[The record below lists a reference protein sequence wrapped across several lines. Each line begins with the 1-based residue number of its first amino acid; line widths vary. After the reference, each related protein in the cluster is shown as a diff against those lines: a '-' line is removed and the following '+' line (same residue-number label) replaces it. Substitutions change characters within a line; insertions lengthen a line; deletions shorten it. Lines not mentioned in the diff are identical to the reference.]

1 MNTNRKTGIICI
13 VASILVVSIIIV
25 FHWQE
30 RASNIETLRH
40 NLEVAIDSVQLN
52 PADYYGFS
60 MNILYPDYQH
70 IKERLYML
78 RYFDKNSTKRFNTGY
93 WINERT
99 MQIVLG
105 PEINDMDSQN
115 EIASIN
121 EKDKHMQ
128 AILMQLLQFRK
139 IAGIGTITWL
149 FGSVDIPKIDKGN
162 DLSFVFWYKRNC
174 YKLTHYNDH
183 EFSPTDTIV
192 HGDWQLRKVEPLPW

>member
-1 MNTNRKTGIICI
+1 
-13 VASILVVSIIIV
+13 
-25 FHWQE
+25 
-30 RASNIETLRH
+30 
-40 NLEVAIDSVQLN
+40 
-52 PADYYGFS
+52 
-60 MNILYPDYQH
+60 
-70 IKERLYML
+70 
-78 RYFDKNSTKRFNTGY
+78 
-93 WINERT
+93 

-149 FGSVDIPKIDKGN
+149 FGLVDIPKIDKGN

-174 YKLTHYNDH
+174 YQLTHYTDH